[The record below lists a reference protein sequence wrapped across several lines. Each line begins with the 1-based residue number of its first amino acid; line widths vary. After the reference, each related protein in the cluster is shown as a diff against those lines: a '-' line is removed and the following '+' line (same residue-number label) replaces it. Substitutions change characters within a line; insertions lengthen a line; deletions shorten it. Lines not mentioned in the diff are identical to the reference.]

1 MCQEYPFPL
10 SDKQSSLEELLPLL
24 LENRVVPL
32 WDDDKMYQV
41 VDLVDTT
48 THQMKTLTWLK
59 CGWCVFR
66 KRKEAELFKAYAAML
81 LGHRYLSS
89 LVDYGV
95 LIDRGVNL
103 LDETKRSVAVWFIS
117 DMLNRKFAV
126 EGIHTSILIQMVSNA
141 IALNS
146 ECLELL
152 ETALAKLASGERI

>member
-1 MCQEYPFPL
+1 MYQEYPFPL

-24 LENRVVPL
+24 LDNRVVPL
-32 WDDDKMYQV
+32 WDDDKMYRV

-48 THQMKTLTWLK
+48 THRMKTLTWLK

-81 LGHRYLSS
+81 LRHRYLSS
-89 LVDYGV
+89 IVDYGV

-103 LDETKRSVAVWFIS
+103 LDETKRSVAVS

-126 EGIHTSILIQMVSNA
+126 EGIHTSILQQMVSNA
-141 IALNS
+141 IALNG